1 MNSHRKGV
9 VYSRDLRELVL
20 RSIDEG
26 MSKMKAHQTFHV
38 SRSSIDDWL
47 RLRSETGTVTD
58 KPRQRRGRVPTIS
71 DLVAFGAFANR
82 HQGATLSQM
91 AVAWE
96 AETGQKL
103 SINTFSLTLRKIGWT
118 RKKSISITPSETS
131 SNEKSSESS

>member
-1 MNSHRKGV
+1 MGVHRKGV

-20 RSIDEG
+20 RSIDDG

-47 RLRSETGTVTD
+47 RLRRETGSVVD
-58 KPRQRRGRVPTIS
+58 QPHRSRGPAPAIS
-71 DLVAFGAFANR
+71 DLVVFEAFARR
-82 HQGATLSQM
+82 HQGATLGQM

-103 SINTFSLTLRKIGWT
+103 SINTFSVALRKIGWT
-118 RKKSISITPSETS
+118 RKKSISFTPNVTS
-131 SNEKSSESS
+131 SDEKSSCSS